1 MREEKARG
9 GRRARSVMTSQWLR
23 QVEQCLWPQG
33 ERRDI
38 WMIADAAR
46 DRQVFR
52 LLLECH
58 LNYSCL
64 YSGTLPPAL
73 EIAAPYLIQLDYEY
87 PDTRRLIQHAWG
99 NNWGVFLRS
108 DTSLEKLRR
117 HLRTFLMVR
126 DPAGQRLLFRYYDPR
141 ILRVYLPTCNEE
153 ELRRVFGPIHR
164 FWSESK
170 TPGHMLDF
178 GRHRGKLVQRTLS
191 LDAQAREPAPELA
204 SSAEETASAPPI
216 RGLLSIRA
224 AQMAAFSQNQVQ
236 KFEDWMCAHA
246 RKFFPKQCSKFS
258 EAQLRELIEDGIKRA
273 AAHGITSE
281 RDVCKFIDLMIVFG
295 REFDTKSGPAWAA
308 EILARNN
315 EPAAKITG
323 LYAAATQRLKAS

>member
-1 MREEKARG
+1 MREEKTRG
-9 GRRARSVMTSQWLR
+9 GRRAKSLMTSQWLR
-23 QVEQCLWPQG
+23 QIEQCLWPRG

-38 WMIADAAR
+38 WMIVDAAR

-73 EIAAPYLIQLDYEY
+73 EIAAPYLVQLDYDY
-87 PDTRRLIQHAWG
+87 PDTRRLIQQAWG

-117 HLRTFLMVR
+117 HLRTFLIVR
-126 DPAGQRLLFRYYDPR
+126 DPAGQRLVFRYYDPR

-153 ELRRVFGPIHR
+153 DLRHVFGPIER
-164 FWSESK
+164 FWTESK
-170 TPGHMLDF
+170 TPGNMLDF
-178 GRHRGKLVQRTLS
+178 SRHRGKLAQRTLS
-191 LDAQAREPAPELA
+191 LDTPTREPAGDLA
-204 SSAEETASAPPI
+204 FPNEEITGAPPL

-224 AQMAAFSQNQVQ
+224 AQMAAFSQMEVR
-236 KFEDWMCAHA
+236 KFEDWMCTHA
-246 RKFFPKQCSKFS
+246 TKFFPQQCAALG
-258 EAQLRELIEDGIKRA
+258 EPQLRELIQYGIARA
-273 AAHGITSE
+273 AAHKITSK

-295 REFDTKSGPAWAA
+295 RDFDTEPRHAWAA

-315 EPAAKITG
+315 EPASKIRG